1 MQIRVRTFKILIF
14 VVMMCCLTGF
24 SQPVS
29 AVSTYDD
36 YYHSTSTLKVQ
47 GGGCEKDI
55 TNTWMNHLGSYT
67 NSFKNAVANNGVWGV
82 SQLPKYSL
90 APNGEV
96 DTQAVIVFWSTLS
109 PTINWESWGYVG
121 ASSMT
126 TAILKISACSPTV
139 TIIADNYGTAYLSS
153 DDGHVKNFFYNGPV
167 NYPLGYDGESV
178 VGSVSVPDE
187 DGDNLDAV
195 HELTQG
201 TLDTNKDTDGDGIN
215 DYVESQWY
223 PGRNSIFC
231 GVSECA
237 YPDPVKKDIYVEIDW
252 MNDGTTSF
260 KPTATQVGLVSDAF
274 AAKDIHFHADTG
286 QYGGGSLLSP
296 YTAPLTMVK
305 DPLVTDFFDFKDASF
320 SADRKGIWRYMISG
334 KNYARYPTS
343 SGASFAGSD
352 NIFVSNGLIRAN
364 QASFGYTDLDTAIAG
379 TMLHEIGH
387 SLCLSAD
394 VRYSYQDSACVFG
407 GVDSGDSTTNS
418 YPLYASSM
426 NYYHQMGMVDYSTKP
441 NLIGDHDDWS
451 AVKTYMGD
459 FTSWDYD
466 TEISSGAGML
476 PSVARSKL
484 SVAITT
490 ETAKELRK
498 KGLLKPGKATWRH
511 LQVKNEK

>member
-1 MQIRVRTFKILIF
+1 MTNSSQVG
-14 VVMMCCLTGF
+14 VVGSSSISWASITC
-24 SQPVS
+24 SHYYYYDYNYVPVVNEYQLNTNGYP
-29 AVSTYDD
+29 AI
-36 YYHSTSTLKVQ
+36 STSSYGIY
-47 GGGCEKDI
+47 GGSMKRYNYL
-55 TNTWMNHLGSYT
+55 TYN
-67 NSFKNAVANNGVWGV
+67 FNNN
-82 SQLPKYSL
+82 L
-90 APNGEV
+90 
-96 DTQAVIVFWSTLS
+96 
-109 PTINWESWGYVG
+109 
-121 ASSMT
+121 
-126 TAILKISACSPTV
+126 
-139 TIIADNYGTAYLSS
+139 
-153 DDGHVKNFFYNGPV
+153 
-167 NYPLGYDGESV
+167 PLGYAGDAIRN
-178 VGSVSVPDE
+178 GSVDS
-187 DGDNLDAV
+187 
-195 HELTQG
+195 
-201 TLDTNKDTDGDGIN
+201 DGDGLVLSQESAQGTSDDN
-215 DYVESQWY
+215 KDSDGDGLSDYVESKWY
-223 PGRNSIFC
+223 PNKNSIFC

-334 KNYARYPTS
+334 KNYASSPTS
-343 SGASFAGSD
+343 SGASFAGSG
-352 NIFVSNGLIRAN
+352 NIFVSNGFIRAN

-394 VRYSYQDSACVFG
+394 VRYSYQDSVCVFG
-407 GVDSGDSTTNS
+407 GVDSGDVNTNS
-418 YPLYASSM
+418 YPLYTSSM

-466 TEISSGAGML
+466 TEISSGVGAL
-476 PSVARSKL
+476 PAMAQSKL

-498 KGLLKPGKATWRH
+498 KGLLKSGKATWRH
-511 LQVKNEK
+511 LQVKKGVVYR